1 MTQKEQDK
9 IGKTP
14 KRNEQQALYNH
25 SKDCKEDSRT
35 QRFFGDIGIKNDM
48 KVM

>member
-9 IGKTP
+9 LAPI
-14 KRNEQQALYNH
+14 RNEQQALCNH

-35 QRFFGDIGIKNDM
+35 QRFF
-48 KVM
+48 